1 MTTGHLLFYS
11 GIALF
16 AFTVILA
23 VIFALK
29 KPKYDPTS
37 TASTGGDGGTQK
49 LRSGYPTDRLTIR
62 REPVIPGTVL
72 LDQSPAASIRPA
84 TERLAQ
90 ETEVLPA
97 TEPLT
102 QQTELLPDT
111 EPLPATEPLPQQTE
125 PLPQQTE
132 PLPQQTEVLPDTE
145 PSGTTPLT

>member
-29 KPKYDPTS
+29 KPKYELAS
-37 TASTGGDGGTQK
+37 VASTGGDGGTQK

-72 LDQSPAASIRPA
+72 LGQPPAAIAQPA
-84 TERLAQ
+84 T
-90 ETEVLPA
+90 VPLP
-97 TEPLT
+97 
-102 QQTELLPDT
+102 QQTELLS
-111 EPLPATEPLPQQTE
+111 ATE

>member
-16 AFTVILA
+16 ALTVILA
-23 VIFALK
+23 IIFTLK
-29 KPKYDPTS
+29 KPKYEPTS
-37 TASTGGDGGTQK
+37 AVYTGADGGTQK

-72 LDQSPAASIRPA
+72 LDQSPAAPIRPA

-111 EPLPATEPLPQQTE
+111 EPLPRQTE
-125 PLPQQTE
+125 A
-132 PLPQQTEVLPDTE
+132 LPDTE
-145 PSGTTPLT
+145 PSGTAPLT